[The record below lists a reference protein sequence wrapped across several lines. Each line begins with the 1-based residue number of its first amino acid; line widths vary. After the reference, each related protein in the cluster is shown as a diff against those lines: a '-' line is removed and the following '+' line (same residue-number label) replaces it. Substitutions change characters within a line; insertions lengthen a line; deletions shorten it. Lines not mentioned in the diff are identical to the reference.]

1 MKSVIITGSNRG
13 IGLETAIAF
22 GRAGY
27 KVYATMRNTESA
39 SELVNRA
46 QQESLPISIH
56 QLDVNSNESVKN
68 CIASILDE
76 NGSVDV
82 LVNNA
87 GIERRGS
94 VEELDLSEFE
104 GVMNTNYLGPIRCAK
119 AVIPKMRQGSS
130 GCIIN
135 VTSVAGRIALAPF
148 GPYNASKF
156 ALEALSETMAIHLKP
171 FNIRVAIVEP
181 GIIDTDMSRGIQDG
195 SSESHYPNLHRIAD
209 MFATSLKNPVP
220 PTIVADKILEIAE
233 SDTNQLRHPVGP
245 DAIPFLE
252 WRASMTDEEWV
263 NWHSA
268 DDDTWY
274 EALARDVGMD
284 ARQKT

>member
-13 IGLETAIAF
+13 IGLETALAF

-27 KVYATMRNTESA
+27 KVYATMRNLESA
-39 SELVNRA
+39 TELADRA
-46 QQESLPISIH
+46 QQDSMSISIH
-56 QLDVNSNESVKN
+56 EMDVDFSNSVSS
-68 CIASILDE
+68 CLGSILE
-76 NGSVDV
+76 QGPVDV

-87 GIERRGS
+87 GIERRGA
-94 VEELDLSEFE
+94 VEETDISVYES
-104 GVMNTNYLGPIRCAK
+104 VMNTNYLGPIRCAQ
-119 AVIPKMRQGSS
+119 AVIPSMRVNKR

-135 VTSVAGRIALAPF
+135 ITSVAGKIPVAPF

-156 ALEALSETMAIHLKP
+156 ALEALSECMAMELKP
-171 FNIRVAIVEP
+171 FNIRVGIVEP
-181 GIIDTDMSRGIQDG
+181 GIINTDMAQAIQHGDIDTQ
-195 SSESHYPNLHRIAD
+195 YPNQRRIGD

-220 PTIVADKILEIAE
+220 PTVVADKILEVAE
-233 SDTNQLRHPVGP
+233 DDNSLLRHPVGP

-263 NWHSA
+263 AWHST
-268 DDDTWY
+268 DDDSWY
-274 EALARDVGMD
+274 DALENDVGMD

>member
-22 GRAGY
+22 ARAGY

-39 SELVNRA
+39 TELNQRA
-46 QQESLPISIH
+46 GQESLPISILE
-56 QLDVNSNESVKN
+56 LDVNSDASAKN
-68 CIASILDE
+68 CIESILQE
-76 NGSVDV
+76 NGPVDV

-94 VEELDLSEFE
+94 VEETDLSVYEA
-104 GVMNTNYLGPIRCAK
+104 VMNTNYLGPIRCAQ
-119 AVIPKMRQGSS
+119 AVIPKMRAEGS

-135 VTSVAGRIALAPF
+135 VTSVAGRIPLAPF
-148 GPYNASKF
+148 GPYNASKY
-156 ALEALSETMAIHLKP
+156 ALEALSETMAMELKP
-171 FNIRVAIVEP
+171 YNIKVAIVEP
-181 GIIDTDMSRGIQDG
+181 GIIDTDMARGIQDG
-195 SSESHYPNLHRIAD
+195 SSESHYPNLRRIAD

-233 SDTNQLRHPVGP
+233 NDTNQLRHPVGP

-263 NWHSA
+263 DWHA
-268 DDDTWY
+268 VDDDTWY

-284 ARQKT
+284 ARSKV